1 MQLLTTSTSE
11 PNKGTSNKAG
21 KENGTVYSA
30 YMCDKCLFTYNSTLE
45 SPRTNDR
52 PGKTQDIN
60 SGGRQNPE
68 RKGKKTKLMVTEVT
82 DSDASDGGKGMYSH
96 Q

>member
-1 MQLLTTSTSE
+1 
-11 PNKGTSNKAG
+11 
-21 KENGTVYSA
+21 
-30 YMCDKCLFTYNSTLE
+30 MCDKCLFTYNFTLE

-60 SGGRQNPE
+60 SGGCQNPE
-68 RKGKKTKLMVTEVT
+68 HKGKKTKLVVTEVT
-82 DSDASDGGKGMYSH
+82 NSDASDGGKGTYCH

>member
-21 KENGTVYSA
+21 KENGTVYST

-45 SPRTNDR
+45 SPRTNDCL
-52 PGKTQDIN
+52 GKTKISTVVGARTLN
-60 SGGRQNPE
+60 AKE
-68 RKGKKTKLMVTEVT
+68 RKQN
-82 DSDASDGGKGMYSH
+82 SW
-96 Q
+96 